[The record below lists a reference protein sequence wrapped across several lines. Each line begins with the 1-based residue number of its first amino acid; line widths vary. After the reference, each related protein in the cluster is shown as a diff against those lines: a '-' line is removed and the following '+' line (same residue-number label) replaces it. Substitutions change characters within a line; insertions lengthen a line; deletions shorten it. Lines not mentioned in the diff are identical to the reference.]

1 MKGILKIVS
10 SIITIGLFIWFIVW
24 YKKMLS
30 HPKYKWYFRIYLII
44 AIIYALSPTQEEKYD
59 SRTGSEVWE
68 SINK

>member
-1 MKGILKIVS
+1 MKSILKFLSNMIL
-10 SIITIGLFIWFIVW
+10 IGLFIWFIMW
-24 YKKMLS
+24 YKKMLD

-44 AIIYALSPTQEEKYD
+44 AVIYILTPTQEEKYD